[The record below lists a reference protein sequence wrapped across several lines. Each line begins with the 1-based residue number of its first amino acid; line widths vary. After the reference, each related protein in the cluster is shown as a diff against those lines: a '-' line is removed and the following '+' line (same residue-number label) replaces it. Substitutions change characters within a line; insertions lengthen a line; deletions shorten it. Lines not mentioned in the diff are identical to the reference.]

1 MKTVQALL
9 MVVLYAFAA
18 AAFADEA
25 GVRRAVEAQLGV
37 KVDEVQ
43 RSGYGALYEVRV
55 GDEIIYT
62 DEKVSYLLV
71 GALIDPKTRQ
81 NVTEARK
88 EKLATIRFDQLPLQ
102 SAIKTVRGNGKATL
116 AVFADP
122 NCSFCKRMERELAN
136 MSNVT
141 IYTFLYPILDGP
153 TRGDSMKKSK
163 AIWCSADRSKA
174 WFDLMLK
181 DVAPAAAAN
190 CDTAVLQR
198 NLELG
203 QKLFINGTPTSF
215 LRDGQRIVGAR
226 SAEVRKAIEVN

>member
-122 NCSFCKRMERELAN
+122 NCSFCKRMERELA
-136 MSNVT
+136 VIART
-141 IYTFLYPILDGP
+141 TVARLA
-153 TRGDSMKKSK
+153 RG
-163 AIWCSADRSKA
+163 AEPG
-174 WFDLMLK
+174 
-181 DVAPAAAAN
+181 DVAEDVGSLASAHVAIFDTDGELLGETPA
-190 CDTAVLQR
+190 TFRILPGVL
-198 NLELG
+198 
-203 QKLFINGTPTSF
+203 P
-215 LRDGQRIVGAR
+215 
-226 SAEVRKAIEVN
+226 VRR